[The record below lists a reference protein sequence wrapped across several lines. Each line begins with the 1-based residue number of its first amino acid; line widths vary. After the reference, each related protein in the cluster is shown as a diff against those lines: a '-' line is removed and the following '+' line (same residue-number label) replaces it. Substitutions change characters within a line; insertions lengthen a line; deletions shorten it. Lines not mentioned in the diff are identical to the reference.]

1 MLKVIPNK
9 VNNCILS
16 SVSSP
21 QAMAGELYSINFLC
35 YDKYGNEAHIID
47 GEFGSLFRY
56 QEDST
61 FSKFEKIG
69 YTTVIDFKQNCV

>member
-16 SVSSP
+16 SVSPP

-35 YDKYGNEAHIID
+35 YNKYGNEAHIID
-47 GEFGSLFRY
+47 GEFGSLF
-56 QEDST
+56 
-61 FSKFEKIG
+61 
-69 YTTVIDFKQNCV
+69 